1 MNLRK
6 IGVMGAALALGTV
19 LSTSSALAQTPTPT
33 PSPTPEQTPAPR
45 PRETPAP
52 QPRDTHAAE
61 PKADHQADMA
71 MMVEGSL
78 ESVDATTKTLVV
90 KTAEG
95 KEESLRYDDDTK
107 VTGGQSGVAGLVNSK
122 GTKVKVKFSGTGAD
136 RVASDI
142 TIGEKKQ

>member
-1 MNLRK
+1 M
-6 IGVMGAALALGTV
+6 
-19 LSTSSALAQTPTPT
+19 
-33 PSPTPEQTPAPR
+33 PAPD
-45 PRETPAP
+45 PRAQ
-52 QPRDTHAAE
+52 QP
-61 PKADHQADMA
+61 ADMA
-71 MMVEGSL
+71 MVIEGSL

-95 KEESLRYDDDTK
+95 KEETLRYDDATK

-122 GTKVKVKFSGTGAD
+122 GTTVTVKFRGTGAD